1 MKKISNWRVKLSLL
15 IFGCIVC
22 TFSSPVESKVNH
34 LNEKIL
40 CKIEEDEI
48 LTRYECFKLEQETS
62 FKKVSIHKI
71 NKKSFKKSFES
82 SKRLNTFV
90 AYSGVN
96 LNVDSVFRTA
106 LLQCPSS
113 IECLVTSGKCN
124 AKWRIKKSK
133 HRIGKAVDLNWDSN
147 GKAFANWLDTEE
159 GIQWIKTYKLDYYL
173 ENISEKKGHDKYFYN
188 RRGRGPHIH
197 LFLK

>member
-71 NKKSFKKSFES
+71 NKKSFKKSFAS

-106 LLQCPSS
+106 LLQC
-113 IECLVTSGKCN
+113 
-124 AKWRIKKSK
+124 
-133 HRIGKAVDLNWDSN
+133 KAVDLNWDSN